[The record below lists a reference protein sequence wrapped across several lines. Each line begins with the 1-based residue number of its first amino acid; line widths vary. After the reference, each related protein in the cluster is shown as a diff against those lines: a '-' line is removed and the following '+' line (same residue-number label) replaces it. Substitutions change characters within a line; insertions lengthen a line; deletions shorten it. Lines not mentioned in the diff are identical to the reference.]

1 MSSSDQNGGAAHDGD
16 VTQGENPGAQGDF
29 GAGQGDSGENGTPQ
43 YDPTVD
49 EDALVEGDEQ
59 PRRVTSDDDGDGT
72 QRGAHGVDDDDAT
85 SDDLEHAADERQDAG
100 AAPAQPEA
108 PG

>member
-1 MSSSDQNGGAAHDGD
+1 MSSSDQNGGIAAHDGD

-59 PRRVTSDDDGDGT
+59 PRRVTGDDDQG
-72 QRGAHGVDDDDAT
+72 
-85 SDDLEHAADERQDAG
+85 ENAAI
-100 AAPAQPEA
+100 
-108 PG
+108 